1 MSLKEIIQNRRNVK
15 PQFFTG
21 ETLSDD
27 LVKEVLESA
36 NWAPTHRYT
45 EPWRFVVFT
54 GQARFDLGDFQS
66 KEYKDSTST
75 DVFDANK
82 FEKLL
87 NTPALASHVIAV
99 IAKNSKDPK
108 IPFVEEIA
116 ATSCAVQNMLLTAAS
131 MEVAVHWS
139 SGAMTQTNAMKS
151 YLGYDSEDAVIGF
164 LYLGK
169 CDHRINRPGK
179 RLSEIVDKTSWR

>member
-1 MSLKEIIQNRRNVK
+1 MNLQEIIENRRNVK

-21 ETLSDD
+21 ETVSDD
-27 LVKEVLESA
+27 LVKQLLESA

-45 EPWRFVVFT
+45 EPWRFVVFS
-54 GQARFDLGDFQS
+54 GLARFDLGAFQS
-66 KEYKDSTST
+66 EVYKESTPT
-75 DVFDANK
+75 DNFDVNK
-82 FEKLL
+82 FEKLSK
-87 NTPALASHVIAV
+87 TPALASHVIAV

-116 ATSCAVQNMLLTAAS
+116 ATSCAVQNMLLKAAS
-131 MEVAVHWS
+131 TDIAVHWS

-151 YLGYDSEDAVIGF
+151 YLGFDSEDAVIGF

-169 CDHRINRPGK
+169 CDNRINRPGK
-179 RLSEIVDKTSWR
+179 RLSEIEDKTSWR